1 MQSYLQSEM
10 FLSNSVDMMKNL
22 QWDDFIFSFWN
33 FPDLYLKLKI
43 TVCKHFKHFS
53 LHLKI
58 FAEYRSNTT
67 LGKEVR
73 TKLETLRQ
81 TFQEEI
87 RPVWKKE
94 FISLYCFLPWY
105 VNYFF
110 PSLISKTEREKT
122 LRVSKYCFLPSYIFE
137 TVNTF
142 ELSKLFRQNS
152 WKKSLELLCISQY
165 LNNSRS
171 YFYVPT

>member
-1 MQSYLQSEM
+1 MASKSNLRWKSLTKKFWQNRIHTYFKVRKFQNENIKCRIIQNMNQKIWYNSALNFTAEFFQNIVGNEMSSYFHSEM
-10 FLSNSVDMMKNL
+10 SWPLAEIEN
-22 QWDDFIFSFWN
+22 
-33 FPDLYLKLKI
+33 
-43 TVCKHFKHFS
+43 
-53 LHLKI
+53 LKI

-105 VNYFF
+105 VNYLFR
-110 PSLISKTEREKT
+110 SLIWKNEREKT
-122 LRVSKYCFLPSYIFE
+122 FGVS
-137 TVNTF
+137 N
-142 ELSKLFRQNS
+142 
-152 WKKSLELLCISQY
+152 
-165 LNNSRS
+165 
-171 YFYVPT
+171 